1 MSAEKISEHIFA
13 PTRGCCIHY
22 PQSIILFTY
31 QVGILID
38 FVPNFKK
45 VNHTG
50 YVGEN
55 FDILCSPPKL
65 TYWSP
70 HTWLKQLQLRQT
82 NISEDDIS
90 LAGLSKT
97 YASPIHGEF
106 SEKL

>member
-55 FDILCSPPKL
+55 FDILSSPPK
-65 TYWSP
+65 TYLLESA
-70 HTWLKQLQLRQT
+70 H
-82 NISEDDIS
+82 
-90 LAGLSKT
+90 LAKT
-97 YASPIHGEF
+97 ASITSNKHF
-106 SEKL
+106 